1 MKRILILAALALSF
15 TSCFYVVRPVNADG
29 SVTSTEPAPQPSTQS
44 GASVTVTISFGVQVG
59 NVIQDFQPTRGNG
72 ATYGIGEPVSL
83 SLTSRENG
91 YVTLVIYNPFD
102 YRNAE
107 IRNIPVSRGQNIIPR
122 NVPLSAAA
130 PAGTTRFR
138 AFFTP
143 QPSNVSFLGGFG
155 ERYLETQ
162 TFAYLEPYPV
172 QSRDVKEAFLFV
184 R

>member
-91 YVTLVIYNPFD
+91 YVTLVIYNPFQT
-102 YRNAE
+102 R
-107 IRNIPVSRGQNIIPR
+107 
-122 NVPLSAAA
+122 LS
-130 PAGTTRFR
+130 AGTTRFR

-162 TFAYLEPYPV
+162 TFAYLQPYPV

>member
-15 TSCFYVVRPVNADG
+15 TSCFYVVRPANG
-29 SVTSTEPAPQPSTQS
+29 EPAQPSTTGS
-44 GASVTVTISFGVQVG
+44 ASVTVSISFGVQVG
-59 NVIQDFQPTRGNG
+59 NVIQNFQPTKGNG
-72 ATYGIGEPVSL
+72 ATYGIGEQIAL

-91 YVTLVIYNPFD
+91 YVTLVIYNPFE

-122 NVPLSAAA
+122 NVGLTASA

-143 QPSNVSFLGGFG
+143 QPSNVSFLNGYG

-172 QSRDVKEAFLFV
+172 QSRDVKEAFLYV

>member
-1 MKRILILAALALSF
+1 MALALAF
-15 TSCFYVVRPVNADG
+15 TSCVYVVRRTDEPQPQPQPQPTTTVSG
-29 SVTSTEPAPQPSTQS
+29 SVTVS
-44 GASVTVTISFGVQVG
+44 ISFGVRVG
-59 NVIQDFQPTRGNG
+59 NVITDFRPTRGNG
-72 ATYGIGEPVSL
+72 ATYNIGEQIQL
-83 SLTSRENG
+83 SLTSRQNG

-102 YRNAE
+102 YRNSE
-107 IRNIPVSRGQNIIPR
+107 IRNIPVQRGTNIIPR
-122 NVPLSAAA
+122 EFALTASA

-162 TFAYLEPYPV
+162 TAAYLEPYPV
-172 QSRDVKEAFLFV
+172 ESRDVKEAFLFV